1 MTLSDTEVGFDVG
14 LVTLSMS
21 DPDPASR
28 LDAQLR
34 PSRRI
39 LRPGP
44 VPGYNRNRYLKR
56 KKKQS
61 ISEAVL
67 FFLLIVNSFGK
78 LQGERVG
85 GEVRQVRENTTR
97 QGADAVKNRS
107 ACARP
112 YRSSSQG
119 RTAMIA
125 NIHGCGRGSAP
136 LTAALRGLL
145 LHPARIEVWGG

>member
-44 VPGYNRNRYLKR
+44 VPGYNRNRYLKGR
-56 KKKQS
+56 KNKAYQKQFS
-61 ISEAVL
+61 F
-67 FFLLIVNSFGK
+67 FFLL
-78 LQGERVG
+78 
-85 GEVRQVRENTTR
+85 
-97 QGADAVKNRS
+97 
-107 ACARP
+107 
-112 YRSSSQG
+112 
-119 RTAMIA
+119 
-125 NIHGCGRGSAP
+125 
-136 LTAALRGLL
+136 
-145 LHPARIEVWGG
+145 